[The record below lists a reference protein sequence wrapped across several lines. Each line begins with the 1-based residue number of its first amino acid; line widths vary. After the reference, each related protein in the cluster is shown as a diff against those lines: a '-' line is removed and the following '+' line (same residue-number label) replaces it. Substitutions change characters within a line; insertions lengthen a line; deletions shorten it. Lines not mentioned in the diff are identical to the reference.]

1 MTAHSHRRRQLT
13 SAALTLLLVATFAPA
28 ASLAAHPSAWA
39 ETADGPRSLT
49 STAQLKRLELR
60 TARIE
65 AKVELMERM
74 AARFRQAM
82 KCISWLPVTEYGDPD
97 HDYGFHYDELDGTGP
112 DFRPA
117 LSVQTG
123 RTRPDYMFLAYSQ
136 RPKCQSSPTRP
147 GTPGSPGT
155 ADPAWVA
162 PPAAASKVAKA
173 NAGKHTRR
181 LDSATRTDMRLAQLE
196 LALEDLERRSERLLA
211 MSERFDEWESCLTW
225 VGVTEYGDPDGKYGF
240 MYDRPGGRGYMPGL
254 ALDVS
259 EWDDP
264 DYTLLAFA
272 GRDRPFTARDC
283 KNEPGES
290 VD

>member
-1 MTAHSHRRRQLT
+1 MTTTPSRRRRQLT
-13 SAALTLLLVATFAPA
+13 SAALTLLLVVTLAPA

-39 ETADGPRSLT
+39 EASDGPRSLT
-49 STAQLKRLELR
+49 PTAQLKRLEIK
-60 TARIE
+60 TARIQ
-65 AKVELMERM
+65 ARVELMERM
-74 AARFRQAM
+74 ALRFRQAM

-97 HDYGFHYDELDGTGP
+97 HEYGFHYDEMDGTGL

-117 LSVQTG
+117 LSVHTA
-123 RTRPDYMFLAYSQ
+123 RSRPDYMFLAYSQ
-136 RPKCQSSPTRP
+136 RPQCQSSPTKP

-155 ADPAWVA
+155 ADPAWVV
-162 PPAAASKVAKA
+162 PPAAASMSGKA
-173 NAGKHTRR
+173 ARKDSRR
-181 LDSATRTDMRLAQLE
+181 MGSATSTDMRLARLE
-196 LALEDLERRSERLLA
+196 RSLVDLERRSERLLA

-225 VGVTEYGDPDGKYGF
+225 VGVSEYGDPDGKYGF
-240 MYDRPGGRGYMPGL
+240 TYDRPGGRGYMPGL
-254 ALDVS
+254 AIDVS

-272 GRDRPFTARDC
+272 GRDRPFTSRDC